1 MCTPVQIATYMLAD
15 LFHREGEGSQVFAV
29 MNGVSLEAIV
39 SCDKGE
45 SPEDL
50 LSKYCQALGGD
61 IKERRCLPIVLPE
74 GFTAGLRRE
83 FRVVVNG
90 DSLRIEPK

>member
-1 MCTPVQIATYMLAD
+1 MCEPSQLAAYMLSDFFRKASSG
-15 LFHREGEGSQVFAV
+15 RQVFVV
-29 MNGVSLEAIV
+29 MNANAMEAIV
-39 SCDKGE
+39 SSDQDE
-45 SPEDL
+45 SPEGL
-50 LSKYCQALGGD
+50 LARYCEAFGGD

-83 FRVVVNG
+83 FRVVANG